1 MKQVNLSRAVLG
13 GFAGTLVMTVLLYL
27 APLAGAPKMDIAA
40 LLGSLLRHGAP
51 AMMTG
56 LWWTGMVWHFINGTV
71 VFSLI
76 YSYFVYGWLPG
87 EDWLRGTLWGLALW
101 LAMEVVIMPLAGSG
115 VFSDH
120 AAHAGIRVLGSL
132 ILHAIYGAVFGA
144 IAGAQ
149 AEHAFRIPH
158 PA

>member
-13 GFAGTLVMTVLLYL
+13 GFIGTLVMTVLLYL
-27 APLAGAPKMDIAA
+27 TPLAGGPKMDIAA
-40 LLGSLLRHGAP
+40 ALASLFGHGRP
-51 AMMTG
+51 AMMTD
-56 LWWTGMVWHFINGTV
+56 LWWAGMVWHFVNGTL

-87 EDWLRGTLWGLALW
+87 ESWLRGILWGLVLW
-101 LAMEVVIMPLAGSG
+101 VGMEIVIMPLTGSG

-120 AAHAGIRVLGSL
+120 ATHIGARLLGSL

-149 AEHAFRIPH
+149 AEHAFHEPH